1 MTSAGPV
8 IPPPAVSV
16 PVASTSRV
24 AASGRMETRR
34 RSSTQPDAT
43 PLKKKYKCVKC
54 SHLPFLTKFGLA
66 EHINIKL
73 QSKGIACDICGNL
86 MSADHLKDHKDCHT
100 LSNRYICEE
109 INKKMGKMC
118 LTGCKQKSGIHRHI
132 KNVHGKTMNK
142 VKVKII
148 DRSEIEYE
156 SKEDYEVGKR
166 ETHMTAENVNTLV
179 QQFGEEV
186 MVE

>member
-1 MTSAGPV
+1 
-8 IPPPAVSV
+8 
-16 PVASTSRV
+16 
-24 AASGRMETRR
+24 
-34 RSSTQPDAT
+34 
-43 PLKKKYKCVKC
+43 
-54 SHLPFLTKFGLA
+54 
-66 EHINIKL
+66 
-73 QSKGIACDICGNL
+73 
-86 MSADHLKDHKDCHT
+86 
-100 LSNRYICEE
+100 
-109 INKKMGKMC
+109 MC

-132 KNVHGKTMNK
+132 KNVYGKTMNK
-142 VKVKII
+142 AKVKII